1 MIKNARELPPG
12 SQIEADLCI
21 IGAGPAGLAMA
32 LRLDG
37 APLRVAVLE
46 SGGLGP
52 EETAD
57 ALSAVASSSRFG
69 GDLAVGA

>member
-1 MIKNARELPPG
+1 MMKDARELPPG

-37 APLRVAVLE
+37 APFRVAVLE

-52 EETAD
+52 EGS
-57 ALSAVASSSRFG
+57 LGRVVCNRQHVQVRG
-69 GDLAVGA
+69 